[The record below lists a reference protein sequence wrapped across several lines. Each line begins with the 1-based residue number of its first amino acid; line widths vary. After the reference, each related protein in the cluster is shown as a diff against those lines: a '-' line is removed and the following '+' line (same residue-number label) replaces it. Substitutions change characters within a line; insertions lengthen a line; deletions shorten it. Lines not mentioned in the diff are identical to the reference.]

1 MPPGGVDRTV
11 HAMPGGQIPQGRV
24 LPFRVVTFDPGRDDA
39 FGLLEGLEMVQP
51 DTFLLQGS
59 EEALDH
65 PVVLRR
71 VAGDELLNDRE
82 LLGGADK
89 EAGQENR
96 AVVVASWYKR

>member
-1 MPPGGVDRTV
+1 
-11 HAMPGGQIPQGRV
+11 V

-39 FGLLEGLEMVQP
+39 F
-51 DTFLLQGS
+51 
-59 EEALDH
+59 DH

-71 VAGDELLNDRE
+71 VAGDELFNDRE